1 MLLCATADFFND
13 VAIMVFVAGKGIS
26 SINLQLARMPCDRGK
41 TETRSNLDLPVALP
55 LEPPCLFLP
64 SFDGVT

>member
-26 SINLQLARMPCDRGK
+26 SINLQLARMPNCDRGK
-41 TETRSNLDLPVALP
+41 TETCSNLDLPVALP
-55 LEPPCLFLP
+55 LEPPCLSCRLLM
-64 SFDGVT
+64 G

>member
-1 MLLCATADFFND
+1 
-13 VAIMVFVAGKGIS
+13 MVFVAGKGIS

-41 TETRSNLDLPVALP
+41 AETRSNLDLPVALP
-55 LEPPCLFLP
+55 LEPPMSFVP